1 MESKICQYEEK
12 EDEYRDAKFVSY
24 LNDNN
29 VFFKKICHDIRNSK
43 QFSKEIIEKI
53 NKLSYENSIADDYQ
67 PTFHIDLFKNA
78 QPLETLSDF
87 ATT

>member
-29 VFFKKICHDIRNSK
+29 VFFKKICNDIRNSK

-53 NKLSYENSIADDYQ
+53 NKLSYENRLQILSLYNEMF
-67 PTFHIDLFKNA
+67 TSDLSLLN
-78 QPLETLSDF
+78 QE
-87 ATT
+87 

>member
-53 NKLSYENSIADDYQ
+53 NNLSYENRLQILSLYNEMF
-67 PTFHIDLFKNA
+67 TSDLSLLN
-78 QPLETLSDF
+78 QE
-87 ATT
+87 

>member
-29 VFFKKICHDIRNSK
+29 VFFKKICHDIKNSK
-43 QFSKEIIEKI
+43 EFSIETLEKI
-53 NKLSYENSIADDYQ
+53 NKLSYENRLRILSLYNEIIAQY
-67 PTFHIDLFKNA
+67 ILLFDEK
-78 QPLETLSDF
+78 
-87 ATT
+87 